1 MPESRYWL
9 FKSEPQSYSFADLM
23 NEEGR
28 TAEWDGVRN
37 YQARNFM
44 RDDMKIGDRALFYHS
59 SSGGMQ
65 VVGTATVVREGY
77 PDFTG
82 MDPKD
87 DHYDPK
93 ATPDNPIWYMV
104 DIRGEQELA
113 RPVPLSEIKNNPLL
127 QNMVLVK
134 RSRLSV
140 QPMTKEEFEEIASIG
155 GAPEPA

>member
-77 PDFTG
+77 PDFTA

-104 DIRGEQELA
+104 DIRAEGKF
-113 RPVPLSEIKNNPLL
+113 RHPLSL
-127 QNMVLVK
+127 QEVKAHGGLSDMVLVK
-134 RSRLSV
+134 NSRLSV
-140 QPMTKEEFEEIASIG
+140 QPVTNRQWKIILTLGMNG
-155 GAPEPA
+155 

>member
-140 QPMTKEEFEEIASIG
+140 QPMTKEEFEEIVSIG